1 MKKSISLLM
10 NENKKNNLP
19 TIVII
24 VLVIALAVCYA
35 KIRILEKDIERFD
48 HALHNQH
55 QEFMNQV
62 ESIYSNVDQML
73 REEASLLSGVTAEY
87 GELNTENHTID
98 VTVKMVPKL
107 ISDDMK
113 LQVSINGRN
122 AELKRDGSSFTGTIP
137 VDIYNMGELMLVT
150 IETPN
155 GIQTQYL
162 PEIRVEYLWAERIPT
177 LLHCDI
183 SGNGT
188 FTEGKYTLNGS
199 IDINCNPVKETSNV
213 KFESFVLITE
223 LNGLEINREDITNDV
238 LNYEAYPNGVYWRDE
253 YKMECEAKEGDALAI
268 YVEATDSLGYV
279 HRMLLHFWKEQNGA
293 MAEAVDASEYI
304 YDPNG
309 VQIFP

>member
-1 MKKSISLLM
+1 M
-10 NENKKNNLP
+10 NENKKNNGLKFVV
-19 TIVII
+19 VI
-24 VLVIALAVCYA
+24 LVIALAVCFV
-35 KIRILEKDIERFD
+35 KIRILEHDIDRFD
-48 HALHNQH
+48 HALHYQH

-62 ESIYSNVDQML
+62 EAIYSNVDQML
-73 REEASLLSGVTAEY
+73 KEEASLLSGVTAEY
-87 GELNTENHTID
+87 GELNIEDHTID
-98 VTVKMVPKL
+98 VTVKLVPKL
-107 ISDDMK
+107 ISEDMK

-122 AELKRDGSSFTGTIP
+122 ADLKRNGSSFSGTIP

-150 IETPN
+150 IETPE

-162 PEIRVEYLWAERIPT
+162 PEIRVEYLWAERIPS

-183 SGNGT
+183 AGNGT

-199 IDINCNPVKETSNV
+199 IDINCNPAKETSNV
-213 KFESFVLITE
+213 KFEKFVLITE
-223 LNGLEINREDITNDV
+223 LNGEEINREDITNDV
-238 LNYEAYPNGVYWRDE
+238 LNYEAYPHGVYWRDE